1 MARAETDLAQAFV
14 TPPDEAKPWVNMFWI
29 GRITLADITQHL
41 EELKAKG
48 AGGANLI
55 DLNAMADAPY
65 MSDNWRK
72 AFQHAV
78 READRLGLKIG
89 VNTCPGWPCGGPWIT
104 PEHGAWMTV
113 NSETVIKGPQK
124 FAGKLVEPRGKGA
137 LYAEVA
143 VQAFRIPDRSA
154 SPPPVVTASSSPGE
168 LPNLL
173 DGNFNTNWKPVT
185 SDEKP
190 WILVDF
196 GKAHGVDWLWLD
208 MGGQV
213 VIEASD
219 DGAAFKPVATVVG
232 TGGNTIYQAVPATT
246 ARWIRM
252 AVPKDTTVRDFALG
266 SRAEVERVARMAA

>member
-1 MARAETDLAQAFV
+1 MISMKRKLLLVGLALCALLGMARAETDLAKAFV

-29 GRITLADITQHL
+29 GRITPADITQHM

-104 PEHGAWMTV
+104 PEHGAWMMV

-124 FAGKLVEPRGKGA
+124 FAGKLVEPKGKGA

-154 SPPPVVTASSSPGE
+154 NPPPVVTASSNPDD

-173 DGNFNTNWKPVT
+173 DGNFNTDLEARSNRRETVDPGGFRQSAWRG
-185 SDEKP
+185 
-190 WILVDF
+190 LVVA
-196 GKAHGVDWLWLD
+196 GHGR
-208 MGGQV
+208 
-213 VIEASD
+213 AS
-219 DGAAFKPVATVVG
+219 GHRG
-232 TGGNTIYQAVPATT
+232 IG
-246 ARWIRM
+246 
-252 AVPKDTTVRDFALG
+252 
-266 SRAEVERVARMAA
+266 